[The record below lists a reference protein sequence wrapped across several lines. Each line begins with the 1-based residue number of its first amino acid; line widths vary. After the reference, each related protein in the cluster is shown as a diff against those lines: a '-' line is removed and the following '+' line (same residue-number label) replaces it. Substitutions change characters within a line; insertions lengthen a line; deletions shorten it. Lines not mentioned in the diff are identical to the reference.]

1 MSNCANTA
9 TSCIVCP
16 GDAPPGRA
24 VPACCTGIDAGP
36 CGLVASYPDAGG
48 GARDASTQRDAM
60 VPRDAGAPRVDAG
73 RARPTDASSDATH
86 RSTMDAAGD
95 GGATAPAR
103 GGCACTTSR
112 DGEGWTGLGWI
123 LPVFV
128 ALRRRRT

>member
-1 MSNCANTA
+1 
-9 TSCIVCP
+9 
-16 GDAPPGRA
+16 
-24 VPACCTGIDAGP
+24 
-36 CGLVASYPDAGG
+36 
-48 GARDASTQRDAM
+48 M

-73 RARPTDASSDATH
+73 RARPTDGGSDAALRH
-86 RSTMDAAGD
+86 KMDAAGD

-112 DGEGWTGLGWI
+112 DSGAGWTGLGWI